1 MATEPEVMQP
11 TGGEYPPGYGGTVPQ
26 SDELHK
32 TLKSQGAKG
41 GINIVKATDDPIQG
55 QLVSW
60 SNEYNSTPEEI
71 LRTNNITNTSD
82 IRPGQELAI
91 PKGGG
96 AENTFSLDGE
106 NLSIAPGGTIGDE
119 DPMLDALLSGVNVK
133 EEVSNLAN
141 EAFAAEG
148 LPFGGEAEIPG
159 EEPGAVPDQNA
170 ALDDNTGEPAD
181 DSGTVLE
188 TIQNYVIAFLDSKGF
203 PMDASTGSDID
214 KLVKESTPYVEG
226 AIEEA
231 IDIGKATLPIRI
243 GEGSKYT
250 MGGGPGGAEE
260 TINEFVEEIGEK
272 IIVGT
277 KAVINPEEGDES
289 SFVNRFINAETE
301 KAPEVIPTEDLTKSE
316 PAIAEG
322 TSAAIV
328 PASKTTTET
337 VINKPPPQDELLRL
351 QALYKPLGTGED
363 YFKKVILGLKAVPMP
378 TEFDAAATYK
388 QLAEDAVRDTKKID
402 DRIAEIAEE
411 KIKPTFKGFDK
422 FLAVL
427 GASLGAY
434 ASAMTG
440 TPNFA
445 LNIINKAIDADQE
458 QFLASKDIRT
468 KSLLD
473 QRQAVLQRRSDL
485 LQLAINQADRMLKAV
500 ETQRGRVLDVA
511 SLEGT
516 KLALENAAK
525 ESHNAQITML
535 IENQVAKITLTNTQ
549 DLAKS
554 KDHRVRSVNSIEV
567 TNGDGETVVIPGYLA
582 PTEKAAGEQVLIRE
596 QSIKI
601 NTLLTS
607 MHDLYTNENNWL
619 PSVINESAV
628 KLEQD
633 QKELLLMVKNINKMG
648 ANFTVPE
655 IEMIT
660 ATIPTTDISG
670 KLSTG
675 LIKIKKLRNKYI
687 SDQEATMQSF
697 GYTKMPNAAN
707 EKKKAKGQTTIYKA
721 P

>member
-11 TGGEYPPGYGGTVPQ
+11 MTQSADPGLPAV
-26 SDELHK
+26 
-32 TLKSQGAKG
+32 SQAAPGAKVVEDG
-41 GINIVKATDDPIQG
+41 PIQE
-55 QLVSW
+55 QLVAW
-60 SNEYNSTPEEI
+60 SNEFGTDPLTI
-71 LRTNNITNTSD
+71 LKENNIKNSSD
-82 IRPGQELAI
+82 IYPGQMLTI
-91 PKGGG
+91 PSG
-96 AENTFSLDGE
+96 AETSE
-106 NLSIAPGGTIGDE
+106 E
-119 DPMLDALLSGVNVK
+119 DTLLSSLTNL
-133 EEVSNLAN
+133 VSSSWDDITGGDSAD
-141 EAFAAEG
+141 
-148 LPFGGEAEIPG
+148 PVTGGEAEIPG

-170 ALDDNTGEPAD
+170 ALGDNTGEPAD
-181 DSGTVLE
+181 DSGSVLE

-214 KLVKESTPYVEG
+214 KLVKESTPFVEG

-243 GEGSKYT
+243 GEESKYT

-289 SFVNRFINAETE
+289 SFVNRFINAKTE
-301 KAPEVIPTEDLTKSE
+301 KSPEVIPTEDLTKSE

-322 TSAAIV
+322 TSPAIV

-363 YFKKVILGLKAVPMP
+363 YFKKAIEGLKAVPMP
-378 TEFDAAATYK
+378 NDFDAAATYK

-525 ESHNAQITML
+525 VSHNAQITML
-535 IENQVAKITLTNTQ
+535 IENQVAKITLKNTQ
-549 DLAKS
+549 ELAQTTDQRK
-554 KDHRVRSVNSIEV
+554 RGVNPV
-567 TNGDGETVVIPGYLA
+567 TLKNGKGETVTIPGYA
-582 PTEKAAGEQVLIRE
+582 ASTEGEAIKSREIRAGAK
-596 QSIKI
+596 KI
-601 NTLLTS
+601 NNLLDD
-607 MHDLYTNENNWL
+607 MENLYENESNWL
-619 PSVINESAV
+619 PGVIDESTAQ
-628 KLEQD
+628 LN
-633 QKELLLMVKNINKMG
+633 QKYNQLLLVVKNINKMG
-648 ANFTVPE
+648 ANFTLPE
-655 IEMIT
+655 IAMIE
-660 ATIPTTDISG
+660 AVIPTADIAG
-670 KLSTG
+670 KLTTG
-675 LIKIKKLRNKYI
+675 LVKISALRDQYI
-687 SDQEATMQSF
+687 SDEYAVMESF
-697 GYTKMPNAAN
+697 GYTQMPNAAN